1 MKSRIRRHAGAV
13 SSAHSEA
20 DEKYNWFMILEAAI
34 CESIASNTIEL
45 CNFNY
50 ATLYMPNICLL
61 VVKFL
66 WYP

>member
-1 MKSRIRRHAGAV
+1 MKSRIRKHAGAV

-20 DEKYNWFMILEAAI
+20 EDKYNWFMILEAAI
-34 CESIASNTIEL
+34 CESIASSTIEL
-45 CNFNY
+45 CNFNN
-50 ATLYMPNICLL
+50 APLYMPNISLW